1 MLLEGL
7 KVFAV
12 AFVVLEGTLL
22 LLCEFT
28 KMTTDLLFDKW
39 KWNDK
44 ERK

>member
-7 KVFAV
+7 KVFIAS
-12 AFVVLEGTLL
+12 FVVIEGTLL

-28 KMTTDLLFDKW
+28 KILTDMLFDKLD
-39 KWNDK
+39 DK

>member
-7 KVFAV
+7 KVFIV
-12 AFVVLEGTLL
+12 SFVVLEGMLL

-28 KMTTDLLFDKW
+28 KILTDMLFDKW
-39 KWNDK
+39 DDK